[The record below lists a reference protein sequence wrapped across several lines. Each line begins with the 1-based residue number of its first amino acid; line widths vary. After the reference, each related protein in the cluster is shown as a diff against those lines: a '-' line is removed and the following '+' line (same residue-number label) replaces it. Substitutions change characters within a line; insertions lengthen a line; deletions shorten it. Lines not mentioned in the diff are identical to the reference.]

1 MTEFI
6 DDMAAAYAWADVV
19 VCRSDAR

>member
-1 MTEFI
+1 
-6 DDMAAAYAWADVV
+6 MAAAYAWADVV